1 MSELNAPDFDKAW
14 TGLVVWSATD
24 TETTSSHA
32 TPKLLDLNPSAEL

>member
-14 TGLVVWSATD
+14 TGLLVWYATD

-32 TPKLLDLNPSAEL
+32 TPKLLDLNSCVEL